1 MSRSTVRSSV
11 ASSRVAA
18 DPPAEAH
25 RAQQEQ
31 RPRRERQQR
40 QRCVEPEHHRRHADE
55 GESAREE
62 RQERRDHHVL
72 QEPHVPR
79 HAHDEIAGAG
89 PRVKREG
96 DALQLGVQ
104 LVAHGGQHPVA
115 GERKA
120 DGVVVGGQS
129 PQARERD
136 HRHRR
141 KHEQR
146 PRVEGGQDTVHPATV
161 VAGAHDVV
169 QDDLQ
174 RPRLEQAQADLWPA
188 VRRERA
194 LIGVSPL
201 ALYAE
206 IGLRLLEPWPLKVVL
221 DHVVGAGHH
230 SRWVD
235 RVLAALDPGTLLVL
249 AAVAV
254 VAFAGLRALA
264 AYYNTVGLALAGN
277 RVLTAVRNELYA
289 QLQRLSLSFH
299 TRARTGDL
307 IVRVTGDVGF
317 LQDVVV
323 TAFLPL
329 LASGLTFVG
338 MAGVMLWLNAPL
350 ALLAFATGPL
360 FLLSTVRLSRRIRD
374 NARRQRQQQ
383 GAMAA
388 TAAESIGAVK
398 VVHALSLEGTFAQAF
413 TKQSRKN
420 LATGAAATRLEAAL
434 ERTVDLLIAVATAL
448 VLWSGARFVLRGAM
462 TLGDLVVF
470 LAYLRTAFRPAKD
483 FAKYTGRLAKAS
495 AAGERVVDLLDRTP
509 DVRDLPGA
517 VPASP
522 LRGHVRFEGVGFA
535 YDPGHAALE
544 AIDCTVEPGQH
555 VALVGPSGSGKSTL
569 VSLILRLYDPTAG
582 RVLIDGRDL
591 REYTLASLRTQIS
604 VVLQDSILFV
614 GTIRDNIAQGAPGAP
629 GASPEAIEAVARLAN
644 AHGFIMAQ
652 PQGYDT
658 VVGERGVTLSNGQR
672 QRIAIA
678 RAAIRHAPLLI
689 LDEPTTGLDGESERA
704 VSEALE
710 RLTEGRTTFLITHD
724 LELAARANLILY
736 VDAGRVRERGTHA
749 ELLRAEGPYANLYRL
764 RLTGAGPQRYDAVNA

>member
-1 MSRSTVRSSV
+1 VTLRAALPGLGRLVR
-11 ASSRVAA
+11 R
-18 DPPAEAH
+18 
-25 RAQQEQ
+25 
-31 RPRRERQQR
+31 
-40 QRCVEPEHHRRHADE
+40 
-55 GESAREE
+55 
-62 RQERRDHHVL
+62 
-72 QEPHVPR
+72 
-79 HAHDEIAGAG
+79 
-89 PRVKREG
+89 
-96 DALQLGVQ
+96 
-104 LVAHGGQHPVA
+104 
-115 GERKA
+115 
-120 DGVVVGGQS
+120 
-129 PQARERD
+129 
-136 HRHRR
+136 
-141 KHEQR
+141 
-146 PRVEGGQDTVHPATV
+146 
-161 VAGAHDVV
+161 
-169 QDDLQ
+169 
-174 RPRLEQAQADLWPA
+174 LWPY
-188 VRRERA
+188 VRRERP
-194 LIGVSPL
+194 LIVVSLL

-230 SRWVD
+230 DRWVD
-235 RVLAALDPGTLLVL
+235 RVLAALDPGTLLAL

-338 MAGVMLWLNAPL
+338 MAAVMLWLNAPL

-398 VVHALSLEGTFAQAF
+398 VIHALSLEGTFAQAF

-462 TLGDLVVF
+462 TLGDLVIF

-517 VPASP
+517 VPAPP
-522 LRGHVRFEGVGFA
+522 LRGHVRFEGVSFA

-555 VALVGPSGSGKSTL
+555 VALVGPSGSGKSTFA
-569 VSLILRLYDPTAG
+569 SLILRLYDPTAG

-614 GTIRDNIAQGAPGAP
+614 GTIRDNIAQGAIAQDAS
-629 GASPEAIEAVARLAN
+629 GASPEAIEAAARLAN
-644 AHGFIMAQ
+644 AHGFIMSQ

-678 RAAIRHAPLLI
+678 RAAIRHAPLLL
-689 LDEPTTGLDGESERA
+689 LDEPTTGLDGENERA
-704 VSEALE
+704 VLEALE

-724 LELAARANLILY
+724 LQLTTRANLILY
-736 VDAGRVRERGTHA
+736 LEAGRVRERGTHA

-764 RLTGAGPQRYDAVNA
+764 RLTGGGPERYDAVNA

>member
-1 MSRSTVRSSV
+1 MGQPLTLR
-11 ASSRVAA
+11 AA
-18 DPPAEAH
+18 LP
-25 RAQQEQ
+25 
-31 RPRRERQQR
+31 
-40 QRCVEPEHHRRHADE
+40 
-55 GESAREE
+55 G
-62 RQERRDHHVL
+62 
-72 QEPHVPR
+72 
-79 HAHDEIAGAG
+79 
-89 PRVKREG
+89 
-96 DALQLGVQ
+96 LGR
-104 LVAHGGQHPVA
+104 LVG
-115 GERKA
+115 R
-120 DGVVVGGQS
+120 
-129 PQARERD
+129 
-136 HRHRR
+136 
-141 KHEQR
+141 
-146 PRVEGGQDTVHPATV
+146 
-161 VAGAHDVV
+161 
-169 QDDLQ
+169 
-174 RPRLEQAQADLWPA
+174 LWPY
-188 VRRERA
+188 VRRERP
-194 LIGVSPL
+194 LIVVSLL

-221 DHVVGAGHH
+221 DHVVGPGHH
-230 SRWVD
+230 GHWVD
-235 RVLAALDPGTLLVL
+235 RILAPLDPGTLLAL

-254 VAFAGLRALA
+254 VVFAGLRALA

-323 TAFLPL
+323 PAFLPL

-398 VVHALSLEGTFAQAF
+398 VIHALSLEGTFAQAF

-462 TLGDLVVF
+462 TLGDLVIF

-517 VPASP
+517 VPAPP
-522 LRGHVRFEGVGFA
+522 LRGHVRFEGVSFA

-555 VALVGPSGSGKSTL
+555 VALVGPSGSGKSTFA
-569 VSLILRLYDPTAG
+569 SLILRLYDPTAG

-614 GTIRDNIAQGAPGAP
+614 GTIRDNIAQGAIAQDAP
-629 GASPEAIEAVARLAN
+629 GASPEAIEAAARLAN

-672 QRIAIA
+672 QRIAVA

-689 LDEPTTGLDGESERA
+689 LDEPTPGLDGENERA
-704 VSEALE
+704 GLEALE

-724 LELAARANLILY
+724 LQLAARANLILY
-736 VDAGRVRERGTHA
+736 LEAGRVRERGTHA
-749 ELLRAEGPYANLYRL
+749 ELVRAEGPYANLYRL
-764 RLTGAGPQRYDAVNA
+764 RLTGAGPERYDPVNA